1 MRILTAIFITLF
13 TFYACSN
20 KPNRDKSILIDI
32 DGIQLSYNDLKNAI
46 PESISGEDSARV
58 SDKYIDSWIM
68 HRLLLQKAE
77 LNVNKN
83 QEIDQLVQN
92 YKEQLLIES
101 YLSLL
106 VEKKAEIQPT
116 EEQINTF
123 YDEHKEQYIL
133 SENILRGVFVILP
146 LDASNKKTLL
156 QLLKEEETDH
166 STIEAYC
173 IQNAA
178 KVDFFEDEW
187 MTMRS
192 IKKHLP
198 EIKESEERLLA
209 KNALYEI
216 EDSLFTYI
224 LKVDE
229 YKLKNAIAPL
239 GYVSQEIKEF
249 LLNNNKISYLRRMEK
264 DLYDDAKR
272 KGLIYDNR

>member
-1 MRILTAIFITLF
+1 MRIISAILLTLVTA
-13 TFYACSN
+13 YACSN
-20 KPNRDKSILIDI
+20 KTKSDQSVLVNI
-32 DGIQLSYNDLKNAI
+32 DGYQLTYSDLEASI
-46 PESISGEDSARV
+46 PANNLTEDSARIA
-58 SDKYIDSWIM
+58 DKYIDSWIM

-83 QEIDQLVQN
+83 NEIDQLVQN

-101 YLSLL
+101 YLGLL

-123 YDEHKEQYIL
+123 YDAHKEQYVL
-133 SENILRGVFVILP
+133 SENILRGILVILP
-146 LDASNKKTLL
+146 LDASNKNTLL
-156 QLLKEEETDH
+156 QLLQDDETDR
-166 STIEAYC
+166 SMIEAYC

-187 MTMRS
+187 MTMLS

-198 EIKESEERLLA
+198 ELKVSEERILT
-209 KNALYEI
+209 KNELYET
-216 EDSLFTYI
+216 EDSLFNYY
-224 LKVDE
+224 LKIDE
-229 YKLKNAIAPL
+229 YQLKNEVAPL
-239 GYVSQEIKEF
+239 GYVSNEIKEF

-264 DLYDDAKR
+264 DLYEDAKR